1 MVPWGWTALAVGGAC
16 AFVLLCDIA
25 LRGYH
30 QRSAA
35 MDVVWPLTALY
46 LGPLGAWLYLRHARP
61 ATARWVSRH
70 PEDVG
75 GTVVGAPRG
84 TAADHCGAWGA
95 VCLLASLAGGGLAQ
109 LLSPTPVLPLEPE
122 QAVSLAALGIGDL
135 ALACLFGL
143 VFRRLS
149 HEQSAARRTLVRIAA
164 FQLPVLACIA
174 VKPPP
179 VPAVAGSTS
188 SARRVAPDSGR
199 SRRRIPRLLGR
210 GWVATP
216 IDGCAARRDDP
227 RMAPGMGA
235 DARAMIRS
243 L

>member
-174 VKPPP
+174 VNRLLFQQSPDPPP
-179 VPAVAGSTS
+179 APAQWLPIQVGLAVGFLVCWVADGWRHPSTD
-188 SARRVAPDSGR
+188 ALRGAT
-199 SRRRIPRLLGR
+199 IR
-210 GWVATP
+210 GWRRAWELMR
-216 IDGCAARRDDP
+216 AR
-227 RMAPGMGA
+227 
-235 DARAMIRS
+235 
-243 L
+243 